1 MCLTFNMLTV
11 FSAVDAFVHYRH
23 RQGLSASVIDIG
35 LVGDMGYIMEHAAV
49 YERFRAAGSYFVGE
63 QECITSFQ
71 WAMLNGSPR
80 LPSDVSHGRI
90 SMGIRTLKPLSSPDN
105 HLPWVRDRRMALYRN
120 LSLDG
125 IEEGEKNPSD
135 TLKHFMARVK
145 LDPALLDKP
154 EALELVTREIAVRL
168 YTALMK
174 PIEDISLDQTLEE
187 LGVDSL
193 VLMEMRNWSKRS
205 FGGAEI
211 STLDFLNAGS
221 LRALGVVAIGAVRE
235 KLSPRRA
242 PGKDADTERLSE
254 NQNGLQHGLQSERPE
269 EGGFDI
275 TEHAPKDENA
285 SGVQTA
291 DLAKQERSMPN
302 WVPPVFIPKEME
314 YS

>member
-1 MCLTFNMLTV
+1 M
-11 FSAVDAFVHYRH
+11 FSAVDAFVNYRH
-23 RQGLSASVIDIG
+23 RHGLNASVVDIG

-120 LSLDG
+120 LTLDG
-125 IEEGEKNPSD
+125 VEPSEENPND

-145 LDPALLDKP
+145 LDPSLLDKP
-154 EALELVTREIAVRL
+154 EALELVTREIGVRL

-174 PIEDISLDQTLEE
+174 PIKEIPLDQTLEE

-193 VLMEMRNWSKRS
+193 VMMEMRNWSKRS

-221 LRALGVVAIGAVRE
+221 IRALGVVAIDAVRV
-235 KLSPRRA
+235 KLSPQRS
-242 PGKDADTERLSE
+242 PEKDADAECLSE
-254 NQNGLQHGLQSERPE
+254 DQAGLQNGPRSEGPE
-269 EGGFDI
+269 EGAFDI
-275 TEHAPKDENA
+275 TTEHALKDENA
-285 SGVQTA
+285 SDAQIAAPVKQ
-291 DLAKQERSMPN
+291 DLSMPN
-302 WVPPVFIPKEME
+302 WVPTAFIPGGME
-314 YS
+314 RS